1 MIQINIKCDHLLV
14 LFLLGVI
21 LLLCRLGLLS
31 ADTTWTSTTEWRG
44 KGEVNVLLGVETDDE
59 GWDVDDLLS
68 DTMLV
73 LGSVLQDNSHANIP
87 DMSLLDQDTSVVDG
101 LGKTELVDAGLQT
114 ALQEIFNLEGQ
125 DVIELHAGLI
135 EHTDTDETA
144 NERIAFEE
152 SLGVLLVEGKKL
164 TVRA

>member
-14 LFLLGVI
+14 LFLLSVI

-87 DMSLLDQDTSVVDG
+87 DMSLLD
-101 LGKTELVDAGLQT
+101 
-114 ALQEIFNLEGQ
+114 
-125 DVIELHAGLI
+125 
-135 EHTDTDETA
+135 
-144 NERIAFEE
+144 
-152 SLGVLLVEGKKL
+152 
-164 TVRA
+164 